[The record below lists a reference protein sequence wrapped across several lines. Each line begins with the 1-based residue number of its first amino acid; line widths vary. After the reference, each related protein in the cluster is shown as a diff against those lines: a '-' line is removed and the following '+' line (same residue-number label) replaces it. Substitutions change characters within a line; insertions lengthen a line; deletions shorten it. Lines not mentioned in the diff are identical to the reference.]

1 MMRHVTRRT
10 VLGVGA
16 AAAVSAPYV
25 RRGYAAA
32 AIRIGSLSDLNSVYA
47 TLSGSGA
54 VAAVKL
60 AAADFAKEHPDI
72 PVEILVSDFQLK
84 ADLGLSVA
92 RGWFD
97 TQGVDCVVDVP
108 MSAMAL
114 GMATLARERNKVVMF
129 TSTATDELTGR
140 YCGPN
145 HVHWTHDTYALGVT
159 VARAWLA
166 QGKDTWFFILAD
178 YAMGKSQVASMTGVI
193 EKSGGKVVGSAAH
206 PFPGTTDF
214 SSFLLQAKASG
225 AKVICLANSG
235 DDAVNCV
242 KQAAEFGMI
251 GKGDTGQTLTM
262 TLFDVP
268 QVQAIGLEIGQG
280 LTYSAPAYWDRNDAS
295 RALAKRL
302 APSLNGSPMA
312 GNHVGDYTGTYY
324 YLKAVAA
331 VGVAKA
337 KADGRAVVE
346 QLKSAPIDDPIL
358 GRCVVRADGRNVHEM
373 LLMKIKPPNASK
385 EAFDLATIASVI
397 PGEQAFRP
405 IADGKCPMIGG

>member
-1 MMRHVTRRT
+1 MRYVTRRS
-10 VLGVGA
+10 VLGAGA
-16 AAAVSAPYV
+16 AATVFAPYV

-32 AIRIGSLSDLNSVYA
+32 AIRVGSLSDLNSVYA

-60 AAADFAKEHPDI
+60 AAADFVKEHPDI
-72 PVEILVSDFQLK
+72 PVEVLVSDFQLK
-84 ADLGLSVA
+84 ADIGLSVA

-97 TQGVDCVVDVP
+97 TQGVDCIVDVP

-114 GMATLARERNKVVMF
+114 GMTTLVRERNKVVIF

-159 VARAWLA
+159 VARSWLA

-178 YAMGKSQVASMTGVI
+178 YAMGKSQVASMTTVI
-193 EKSGGKVVGSAAH
+193 EAHGGKVVGSAAH

-214 SSFLLQAKASG
+214 SGFLLQAKASG
-225 AKVICLANSG
+225 AKMICLCNSG
-235 DDAVNCV
+235 DDAINCV

-251 GKGDTGQTLTM
+251 GNSDTGQTLTM
-262 TLFDVP
+262 TLFDSP
-268 QVQAIGLEIGQG
+268 QVYGIGLEIGQG
-280 LTYSAPAYWDRNDAS
+280 LTYSASAYWDRNDAS
-295 RALAKRL
+295 RTLARRL
-302 APSLNGSPMA
+302 APALNGSPLA
-312 GNHVGDYTGTYY
+312 GNHVGDYTGTYQ

-337 KADGRAVVE
+337 KTDGRAVIE

-358 GRCVVRADGRNVHEM
+358 GPCVVRPDGRNVHEM
-373 LLMKIKPPNASK
+373 LLMKIKAPAASK
-385 EAFDLATIASVI
+385 QPFDLADIVSVV
-397 PGEQAFRP
+397 PGDQAFRP